1 MYISDIFYKK
11 SVAVLS
17 ADQHPPGPHGAGTEE
32 NAEENI
38 DGGGKDFAVLNQEKS
53 FVGKG
58 GKGGEAAAEADLQ
71 KQDPAGVGAAVF
83 PGKGDDKTDE
93 KSAEDVDAQSDKGK
107 SFVRNGQKAQKIAA
121 YRTQSAAAA
130 HSNAVPD
137 HEIPFLSVKNKKAD
151 TFTAAAQPEKCGAI
165 QNREN
170 ISFHNV
176 L

>member
-58 GKGGEAAAEADLQ
+58 GKGGEAAAETDLQ
-71 KQDPAGVGAAVF
+71 KQNPAGIGTAVL
-83 PGKGDDKTDE
+83 PGKGDDKADE
-93 KSAEDVDAQSDKGK
+93 KSAEDVDPQ
-107 SFVRNGQKAQKIAA
+107 RNPGDSIVMKGQKPQ
-121 YRTQSAAAA
+121 
-130 HSNAVPD
+130 
-137 HEIPFLSVKNKKAD
+137 
-151 TFTAAAQPEKCGAI
+151 
-165 QNREN
+165 
-170 ISFHNV
+170 
-176 L
+176 

>member
-58 GKGGEAAAEADLQ
+58 GKGREATTKSDDGEGANHRCKGALRITSLKPTGEQTDQQRADKIYDASRNRERTARFDMQ
-71 KQDPAGVGAAVF
+71 SDPITN
-83 PGKGDDKTDE
+83 D
-93 KSAEDVDAQSDKGK
+93 SAEC
-107 SFVRNGQKAQKIAA
+107 
-121 YRTQSAAAA
+121 RTDS
-130 HSNAVPD
+130 
-137 HEIPFLSVKNKKAD
+137 NKKQID
-151 TFTAAAQPEKCGAI
+151 HGA
-165 QNREN
+165 
-170 ISFHNV
+170 S
-176 L
+176 LA